1 LSSVLELVAFNES
14 DGLFGQRQINELILV
29 SAGPIEQALPIS
41 YQKVAT
47 SNDLDVYSIIFEIS
61 CNPN

>member
-1 LSSVLELVAFNES
+1 LELVAFNES

-29 SAGPIEQALPIS
+29 SAGPIEQALPGS

-47 SNDLDVYSIIFEIS
+47 SNDLDVYSIILEIS